1 MIKKIAI
8 LTSGGDAPGM
18 NNAVVAVINTAL
30 ANGITPYVVYEGY
43 KGLVAGNFKPV
54 DANEVHKYL
63 ELGGTF
69 IYSARLPEFAQPE
82 VREIAV
88 SKLKAEG
95 IDALVVIGGDG
106 SYLGAARLTEM
117 GIPTIGLPGT
127 IDNDIASS
135 DYTIGFF
142 TALETIRNALKQIRD
157 TAESHERC
165 IVVEIMGRY
174 CGDLAINGAIAN
186 GAEVLSVPERKLSED
201 EIATQ
206 VKAHRENGKRAII
219 VVVTEH
225 QYDVD
230 ALAKNIEQKTG
241 VETRANVLG
250 HMQRGGN
257 PVAMDRI
264 IAAKMGNY
272 AVKLLLEG
280 KSGLAVGIT
289 NEKLSAMDILKAV
302 EMPRPSRADLIKIY
316 EEIK

>member
-82 VREIAV
+82 VREVAV
-88 SKLKAEG
+88 SKFKAEG
-95 IDALVVIGGDG
+95 IEALVVIGGDG

-127 IDNDIASS
+127 IDNDISSS

-142 TALETIRNALKQIRD
+142 TALETVRNALKQIRD
-157 TAESHERC
+157 MAESHERC
-165 IVVEIMGRY
+165 MVVEVMGRY
-174 CGDLAINGAIAN
+174 CGDLAIHGAIAN
-186 GAEVLSVPERKLSED
+186 GAEVLSAPERKLSED
-201 EIATQ
+201 EIAEQ
-206 VKAHRENGKRAII
+206 VKKHRANGKRGII

-230 ALAKNIEQKTG
+230 ALAKHVEAKTG

-289 NEKLSAMDILKAV
+289 QEELSAVDILKAV
-302 EMPRPSRADLIKIY
+302 EMPRPSRLELIKIY